1 VTNLITTEQEKQRC
15 RVCGERALASA
26 PISRRNIIFR
36 ILRVRVRE
44 REKGERARKLL
55 FATPDK
61 QARQWRGDDGPILRA
76 IVGGS
81 VRRNAIDCVAIA
93 SLKLLQPVAREI
105 FTRSKLLSKCVENAN

>member
-15 RVCGERALASA
+15 WACGERALASA

-44 REKGERARKLL
+44 REREREKGERARKLL

-61 QARQWRGDDGPILRA
+61 QARQRRGDDGPILRA

-93 SLKLLQPVAREI
+93 SLKLLQPQSHAQDFYSI
-105 FTRSKLLSKCVENAN
+105 KIAFKM